1 MPRVT
6 DAHRETRRRQILD
19 ASIECFAREGFHRT
33 SMAQIIAE
41 AGVSAGTIYL
51 YFTGKRKCRAIAEVR
66 HAQSALAFMALYRD
80 LPSSLSLGRAILHW
94 LGPSFSHKEAE

>member
-6 DAHRETRRRQILD
+6 DAYREARRRQILD

-33 SMAQIIAE
+33 SMAQIIAK

-51 YFTGKRKCRAIAEVR
+51 YFSSKEEIIEAIAEER
-66 HAQSALAFMALYRD
+66 HIVESTLHPAFKSGHSSSA
-80 LPSSLSLGRAILHW
+80 P
-94 LGPSFSHKEAE
+94 